1 MKLNDIRRPEGNKRP
16 MVRKGRGTGTGKGK
30 TAGRGEKG
38 QGARSGA
45 KKRPW
50 FEGGQMP
57 VNRRLP
63 KRGFTNPFPNRY
75 QVVNLRDLERVGD
88 ASPVTVEVLWEK
100 GLIAD
105 PEKPVKL
112 LGDGEV
118 KSAYQIEVH
127 RASKSAKAAIEAA
140 GGAVTLSQQ
149 KG

>member
-1 MKLNDIRRPEGNKRP
+1 MKLNDVRRPAGNKKP
-16 MVRKGRGTGTGKGK
+16 MVRKGRGSGTGKGK

-63 KRGFTNPFPNRY
+63 KRGFTNPFPNRF
-75 QVVNLRDLERVGD
+75 QVVNLRDLGRVGD
-88 ASPVTVEVLWEK
+88 AAEVDATLLWEK
-100 GLIAD
+100 GLIRH

-118 KSAYQIEVH
+118 TAAYKIEVH
-127 RASKSAKAAIEAA
+127 KASKSAVAAIEAA
-140 GGAVTLSQQ
+140 GGEVKL